1 MAGLIPQSFIDD
13 LVNRADIVEII
24 NAHVSLKKAGREYS
38 ACCPFHDEKS
48 PSFTVSPQKQ
58 FYHCFGCGAHGT
70 VLGFMMNYERLEF
83 VDAIEELASRYGLE
97 VPREGGDQS
106 EGASARNDEARARN
120 QSIFDVLERANTHFK
135 NWLRKH
141 PQSQAAKDYLKS
153 RGMSGRTAQAF
164 EIGYAPPGWD
174 NLLGALGRDDAAIKI
189 LAEAGM
195 LSEGEDGKR
204 RYDRFRDRIMFPIH
218 DRRGRV
224 VGFGA
229 RTLGDDTPKY
239 LNSPE
244 TPIFHKGRELYG
256 LHRIQQLRARP
267 DAVVVV
273 EGYMDVV
280 MLNEFGIDYACAAL
294 GTAATPEQ
302 MERLFRF
309 NPEVVFC
316 FDGDKAG
323 RRAAWRALENALPL
337 LRDGCR
343 ARFMFLPDGDDP
355 DSFVQAHGKEAFEAL
370 LARSPTLIE
379 FMFQN
384 LRENSDTHTP
394 EGQARLK
401 EQARPLIERLPDG
414 TLKTLAAQ
422 RLAELLGLSLDRTEG
437 ELGIRHS
444 SGAAT
449 TSAATTG
456 MNREL
461 VNSARSVVTPA
472 RRAISALVHYPQLAA
487 SADDVRDLAL
497 LDTPGAS
504 LLAELITTLKSRP
517 ELSTAGLLEN
527 FREHAQASA
536 LMQLATSEAPPE
548 GDALR
553 LEFIDCLE
561 RVRRE
566 PVERRYRYLRER
578 MHDRS
583 ATEAE
588 ENEYRVLFTKQKRL
602 TEKTPDSSDNP
613 SGN

>member
-13 LVNRADIVEII
+13 LINRADIVEII
-24 NAHVSLKKAGREYS
+24 NAHVSLKKAGREYT

-70 VLGFMMNYERLEF
+70 VLGFMMDYERLEF

-97 VPREGGDQS
+97 VPRDGGTNEPRDNES
-106 EGASARNDEARARN
+106 RARN
-120 QSIFDVLERANTHFK
+120 QAILEVLEQANVHFK
-135 NWLRKH
+135 RSLREH
-141 PQSQAAKDYLKS
+141 PQAQSAKEYLKG

-174 NLLGALGRDDAAIKI
+174 NLLNALGHDEHAIRA
-189 LAEAGM
+189 LSEAGL

-244 TPIFHKGRELYG
+244 TAVFHKGRELYG
-256 LHRIQQLRARP
+256 LFRVQQLRERP
-267 DAVVVV
+267 DTVIVV
-273 EGYMDVV
+273 EGYMDVA
-280 MLNEFGIDYACAAL
+280 MLHEFGIDYACAAL
-294 GTAATPEQ
+294 GTAATPDQ

-309 NPEVVFC
+309 NPDVVFC

-323 RRAAWRALENALPL
+323 RRAAWRALENALPFM
-337 LRDGCR
+337 RDGCR

-355 DSFVQAHGKEAFEAL
+355 DSFVQQHGKEAFEAL
-370 LARSPTLIE
+370 LARAPTLTE
-379 FMFQN
+379 FLFQN
-384 LRENSDTHTP
+384 LRENNDTHSP

-422 RLAELLGLSLDRTEG
+422 RLAQLLGLSLDRTEG
-437 ELGIRHS
+437 ELGISHMASVAS
-444 SGAAT
+444 SSQASSFA
-449 TSAATTG
+449 
-456 MNREL
+456 REQTRTP
-461 VNSARSVVTPA
+461 RSVVTPA
-472 RRAISALVHYPQLAA
+472 RRAITALVHFPALAA
-487 SADDVRDLAL
+487 HADDVRDIAL
-497 LDTPGAS
+497 LGTAGAG
-504 LLAELITTLKSRP
+504 LLAEMITTLKMRP
-517 ELSTAGLLEN
+517 NLSTAGLLEH
-527 FREHAQASA
+527 FRDHAQGEA
-536 LMQLATSEAPPE
+536 LMRLATSEPPPQ

-553 LEFIDCLE
+553 LEFLDCLN
-561 RVRRE
+561 RVRHE
-566 PVERRYRYLRER
+566 PIERRYQYLRER
-578 MHDRS
+578 VRDKT
-583 ATEAE
+583 ATDAEAH
-588 ENEYRVLFTKQKRL
+588 EYGVQFTNQHRRADK
-602 TEKTPDSSDNP
+602 PP
-613 SGN
+613 I

>member
-1 MAGLIPQSFIDD
+1 
-13 LVNRADIVEII
+13 
-24 NAHVSLKKAGREYS
+24 
-38 ACCPFHDEKS
+38 
-48 PSFTVSPQKQ
+48 
-58 FYHCFGCGAHGT
+58 
-70 VLGFMMNYERLEF
+70 MNYERLEF
-83 VDAIEELASRYGLE
+83 VDAVEELASRYGLE
-97 VPREGGDQS
+97 VPREGADRS
-106 EGASARNDEARARN
+106 EGAAARSDEARARN
-120 QSIFDVLERANTHFK
+120 QAILDVLDQANTHFK

-141 PQSQAAKDYLKS
+141 PQSEAAKNYLKG
-153 RGMSGRTAQAF
+153 RGMSGRTAQTF

-174 NLLGALGRDDAAIKI
+174 NLLGALGHDDAAIKI
-189 LAEAGM
+189 LANAGM

-244 TPIFHKGRELYG
+244 TPVFHKGRELYG
-256 LHRIQQLRARP
+256 LHRVQQLRERP

-309 NPEVVFC
+309 NPDVVFC

-343 ARFMFLPDGDDP
+343 ARFMFLPDGEDP
-355 DSFVQAHGKEAFEAL
+355 DSFVQTHGKEAFEAL

-379 FMFQN
+379 FMFQS

-437 ELGIRHS
+437 ELGIRNAPGPAAILFS
-444 SGAAT
+444 CAGDGAGIGKQRAKRGQSGASGHLGAVALPAT
-449 TSAATTG
+449 CG
-456 MNREL
+456 R
-461 VNSARSVVTPA
+461 RG
-472 RRAISALVHYPQLAA
+472 RRA
-487 SADDVRDLAL
+487 R
-497 LDTPGAS
+497 PGFVGY
-504 LLAELITTLKSRP
+504 T
-517 ELSTAGLLEN
+517 
-527 FREHAQASA
+527 
-536 LMQLATSEAPPE
+536 
-548 GDALR
+548 
-553 LEFIDCLE
+553 
-561 RVRRE
+561 RRQFA
-566 PVERRYRYLRER
+566 R
-578 MHDRS
+578 
-583 ATEAE
+583 
-588 ENEYRVLFTKQKRL
+588 
-602 TEKTPDSSDNP
+602 
-613 SGN
+613 